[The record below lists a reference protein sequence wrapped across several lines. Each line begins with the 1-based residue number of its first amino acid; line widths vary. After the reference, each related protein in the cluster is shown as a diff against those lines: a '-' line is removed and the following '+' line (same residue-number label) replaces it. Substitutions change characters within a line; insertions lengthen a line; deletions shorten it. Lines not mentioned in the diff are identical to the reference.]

1 MQRGEGCVDNVERGG
16 HDVGNGLD
24 RGRVG
29 VVDDKMPARV
39 GRRRQYN
46 K

>member
-1 MQRGEGCVDNVERGG
+1 MGDVEREGRG
-16 HDVGNGLD
+16 VGNGLD

-29 VVDDKMPARV
+29 VVDGVDKRPTRV
-39 GRRRQYN
+39 GRPRQYN

>member
-1 MQRGEGCVDNVERGG
+1 MNDVERGG
-16 HDVGNGLD
+16 HDVGNGHD

-29 VVDDKMPARV
+29 VVDNGLDKMPARI
-39 GRRRQYN
+39 RHPRQYN